1 IAIGSI
7 AMILSM
13 LTLIITLIQINQNM
27 QVNFDIEFNIIRFR
41 YPLYFTNLLN
51 TMLLLIGSAHLLAKK
66 LIKSLDNE
74 K

>member
-1 IAIGSI
+1 
-7 AMILSM
+7 MILSM

-41 YPLYFTNLLN
+41 YPLYFANLLN
-51 TMLLLIGSAHLLAKK
+51 TMLLLVGSAHLLAKK
-66 LIKSLDNE
+66 LIKSLDNG